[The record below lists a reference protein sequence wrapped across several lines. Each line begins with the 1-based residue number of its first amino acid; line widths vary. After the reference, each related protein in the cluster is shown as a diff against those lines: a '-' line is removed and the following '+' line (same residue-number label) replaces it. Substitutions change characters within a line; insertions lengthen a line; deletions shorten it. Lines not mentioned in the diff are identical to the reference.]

1 MLLTRSNFDAQAF
14 GGCHLGKDTGESMV
28 HEPFAQ
34 LKTWAYTCHA
44 YREFS
49 AEVFLRSLRF
59 FWHKRVEKKCCGN
72 VCQKCLALLGST
84 GPVSLRRFCCPTCS
98 FGDVVVQLR
107 ATAPRMRLSIWFLIG
122 EEPSYHWYALFL
134 FLPWR

>member
-49 AEVFLRSLRF
+49 AEVFLDPCAF
-59 FWHKRVEKKCCGN
+59 FWHKRVEKKMLR
-72 VCQKCLALLGST
+72 KCLSEVSGIAGQHWASVTSEVLLSD
-84 GPVSLRRFCCPTCS
+84 L
-98 FGDVVVQLR
+98 
-107 ATAPRMRLSIWFLIG
+107 
-122 EEPSYHWYALFL
+122 
-134 FLPWR
+134 